1 MYRSQEAD
9 LNIYKEFGHQITV
22 IAANRLES
30 LLLGKIIKKI
40 TSEKKI
46 IRELCLGQSLINF

>member
-40 TSEKKI
+40 TSVITKLHKNVIKKFEI
-46 IRELCLGQSLINF
+46 L